1 MMEAI
6 ISIGMFMGTIAIFA
20 MMRMV
25 YRRYKAPFLIP
36 VLTTSICIVALLL
49 SFNLSYDTY
58 MKGGQYID
66 LLLGPAVVALA
77 YPLYKQF
84 DVLLKNMVPILSGVT
99 VGAIIGM
106 ISGLLLA
113 KMFGVDKQ
121 LILTLLPKSVT
132 TPVAMEVADMLGG
145 HASLTV
151 VFVMI
156 AGFTGVVIGPYVLKG
171 LRVDSDL
178 GQGIAFGSASHA
190 IGTSKAFEY
199 GLNTATVSSV
209 AMTLCAIAVSIFAP
223 WIVWLFYG

>member
-1 MMEAI
+1 MEAI

>member
-1 MMEAI
+1 MEAI

-49 SFNLSYDTY
+49 SFNLSYDSY

>member
-1 MMEAI
+1 MEAI
-6 ISIGMFMGTIAIFA
+6 ISIGMFIGTIAIFA

>member
-1 MMEAI
+1 MEAI
-6 ISIGMFMGTIAIFA
+6 ISIGMFIGTIAIFA

-84 DVLLKNMVPILSGVT
+84 DVLSKNMVPILSGVT

>member
-1 MMEAI
+1 MEAI

-49 SFNLSYDTY
+49 SFNLSYDSY

-113 KMFGVDKQ
+113 KMFGVDKK
-121 LILTLLPKSVT
+121 LILTLLTKSVT
-132 TPVAMEVADMLGG
+132 TPVAMVVADMLGG